1 MTWRTQERIDEGGGG
16 RAANRIGP
24 FAVLPFPQSDQIEAV
39 ESHRIDHVPFRY
51 GDPTLL
57 AGLRRT
63 LGRGAAGTI
72 WHPTPSQQFDRRD

>member
-1 MTWRTQERIDEGGGG
+1 MRAEGA

-63 LGRGAAGTI
+63 LGRGRPERSGIPRPPSSLTGVTNATCDAA
-72 WHPTPSQQFDRRD
+72 Q